1 MVGVVFLLA
10 AGPGQA
16 QKSPLGEAAYKRAQQ
31 HLAASRFQEAASEME
46 TAVRY
51 EPRFALGWYV
61 LASAQRRAEHCDEA
75 VFAYRRYMELRPAEA
90 EPYFGVGLCLHA
102 LGDRDGA
109 TTAFQH
115 YVQGDSRP
123 GSREFVTIA
132 RQHLADLE
140 RARASAG
147 AIGTSKGGGV
157 APPAPSAALAEAR
170 QLREHGRTEEAIARY
185 RAAIAA
191 SDRGSAE
198 AHAELGALLVSARR
212 PGEAVPVLRD
222 AVRLA
227 PTAAQPW
234 YHLGFALRQSGQSA
248 ESVAAYRRYI
258 TFRPKDPDPHYGL
271 ARAYVSLGKDQEA
284 LLAFRTYAMLE
295 TRPTERQWVKKARLE
310 ISRLE
315 GKLAGPTA
323 PAKTATTPATPATTP
338 ATTPVTAPAR
348 APAEGTAPVPGRTT
362 APAAI
367 APPPIE
373 SATPAQTAPTRQP

>member
-10 AGPGQA
+10 AGAGQA

-31 HLAASRFQEAASEME
+31 HLAASRFQEAASELE

-75 VFAYRRYMELRPAEA
+75 VFAYRRYMELRPTEA

-102 LGDRDGA
+102 LGDLEGA

-115 YVQGDSRP
+115 YVQGDIRP

-140 RARASAG
+140 RARANAKT
-147 AIGTSKGGGV
+147 IGTGKGGGG

-185 RAAIAA
+185 RAAIAGG
-191 SDRGSAE
+191 DQGSPE
-198 AHAELGALLVSARR
+198 AYAELGALLVSARR
-212 PGEAVPVLRD
+212 PGEAVEVLRG

-227 PTAAQPW
+227 PTAAPSW
-234 YHLGFALRQSGQSA
+234 YHLGFALRQSGQPA

-271 ARAYVSLGKDQEA
+271 ARAYASLGKDQEA

-315 GKLAGPTA
+315 SKLAGPTPA
-323 PAKTATTPATPATTP
+323 AKTATTTATPPATTP
-338 ATTPVTAPAR
+338 SIAPA
-348 APAEGTAPVPGRTT
+348 AATSPGRAT

-367 APPPIE
+367 APPPTE
-373 SATPAQTAPTRQP
+373 SATPAQTAPTRKP